1 MSRVYALM
9 LRIFGIFVE
18 TGFMIY
24 ESYLYVVAMFA
35 WFLFLPF
42 VVIFASL
49 SFLCLMEGGKVENLL
64 KMGNDIYLK
73 IRCGG
78 NLFVVANSEFSFLNH
93 KETTVWVIISSLNM
107 DIL

>member
-1 MSRVYALM
+1 
-9 LRIFGIFVE
+9 
-18 TGFMIY
+18 
-24 ESYLYVVAMFA
+24 MFA
-35 WFLFLPF
+35 SFLFLPF

-78 NLFVVANSEFSFLNH
+78 NLFVVANSVFSF
-93 KETTVWVIISSLNM
+93 WSQ
-107 DIL
+107 

>member
-1 MSRVYALM
+1 
-9 LRIFGIFVE
+9 
-18 TGFMIY
+18 
-24 ESYLYVVAMFA
+24 
-35 WFLFLPF
+35 
-42 VVIFASL
+42 
-49 SFLCLMEGGKVENLL
+49 MEGGKVENLL